1 MAYYIVVEPS
11 EEGWICYNVENRE
24 EVDRV
29 ISNGGHEIPQQE
41 AKEIFG
47 QFMNIVSPVNT
58 IVSSDGSKVTFIRP
72 SDEELDEDEISFAKQ
87 KRSDLLKDTD
97 FYFCSDYPLDD
108 GKKEALKTY
117 RQALRDIT
125 KQSGWPRNIKWPEK
139 PNI

>member
-1 MAYYIVVEPS
+1 MTYYIVVEPS

-41 AKEIFG
+41 AKKIFG

-58 IVSSDGSKVTFIRP
+58 IVSSDGSKVTFTRP